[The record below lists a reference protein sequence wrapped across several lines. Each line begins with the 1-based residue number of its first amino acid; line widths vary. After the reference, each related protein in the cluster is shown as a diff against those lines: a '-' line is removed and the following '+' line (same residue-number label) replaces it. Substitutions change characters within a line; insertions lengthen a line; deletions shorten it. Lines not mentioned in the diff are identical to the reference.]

1 MLMIAKIREE
11 NCITQAQLAEASGL
25 DICDIQKVESGDID
39 INNIPLKTI
48 VLLLKGLDYLC
59 PASAPLSEDFAT
71 VRSAYIVTRE
81 LLK

>member
-25 DICDIQKVESGDID
+25 DICDIQKVESGDIG
-39 INNIPLKTI
+39 IENIPLKTI